1 MKFLTLGEGNDMW
14 LKANGD
20 IPARV
25 SVIDSYM
32 KDNAYAKYPL
42 SIQRI
47 AAYEAANTA
56 VPRPVTP
63 AYSEYESLI
72 NTMLSDISNGAE
84 PKGAIQ
90 NCVDKT
96 NSIMKKYK

>member
-1 MKFLTLGEGNDMW
+1 MW

-25 SVIDSYM
+25 SVVESYM
-32 KDNAYAKYPL
+32 NDKKYAEYPL

-47 AAYEAANTA
+47 AAFEAANTA
-56 VPRPVTP
+56 VPRPITP

-72 NTMLSDISNGAE
+72 NAMLSDISNGADPTE
-84 PKGAIQ
+84 AIKS
-90 NCVDKT
+90 CVEKT
-96 NSIMKKYK
+96 DSIMKKYK